1 MATRQSLFPAPRQSL
16 HPSAHARQSYAP
28 NALRQ
33 SLQVPSSDFLSSLED
48 CVASTEA
55 CVARLDAT
63 NKAFEPGIKDLP
75 RIKRIFDHNV
85 WFLVLPEP
93 TVTKRRHEYASS
105 LRPQIDSL
113 VERAETLVSSESS
126 QLLHARARLQQLE
139 SALRPALPAA
149 PRYANTFLSSEEE
162 KVGCKLENNLE
173 GRKDLTMAQRRKIG
187 MLRNKRER
195 LERERAKLLAAR
207 A

>member
-85 WFLVLPEP
+85 
-93 TVTKRRHEYASS
+93 
-105 LRPQIDSL
+105 
-113 VERAETLVSSESS
+113 VSTGSWME
-126 QLLHARARLQQLE
+126 
-139 SALRPALPAA
+139 
-149 PRYANTFLSSEEE
+149 
-162 KVGCKLENNLE
+162 VG
-173 GRKDLTMAQRRKIG
+173 
-187 MLRNKRER
+187 
-195 LERERAKLLAAR
+195 
-207 A
+207 